1 MTADAEEAEQ
11 PEDDGDE
18 KPEVDTESTVDLDA
32 VDEALEAE
40 KNDDASDQD
49 DGDEEIDDA
58 EGSEEV
64 DFAGGGTFGDHYVN
78 GLCTVSNAVIEH
90 YGDDGATGVDGSMA
104 RDLELDKAMNEWIR
118 SKGVT
123 EEMPPGQALLIATLM
138 FLVAALASN
147 PAVVN
152 GVLDELGGDTE

>member
-1 MTADAEEAEQ
+1 MTAEAEQ
-11 PEDDGDE
+11 APDDEPDE
-18 KPEVDTESTVDLDA
+18 KPAVDPESTVDLDA
-32 VDEALEAE
+32 VDEALDAE
-40 KNDDASDQD
+40 KDEGDSDQGGAVD
-49 DGDEEIDDA
+49 DQQTA
-58 EGSEEV
+58 EPEP
-64 DFAGGGTFGDHYVN
+64 DLGGGTFGDHYVN

-90 YGDDGATGVDGSMA
+90 YGEEGATGVDESMA
-104 RDLELDKAMNEWIR
+104 RDLELDRAMNEWIR

-152 GVLDELGGDTE
+152 GVLDELGGDAE

>member
-1 MTADAEEAEQ
+1 MTAETDQA
-11 PEDDGDE
+11 PDDESDE
-18 KPEVDTESTVDLDA
+18 KPAVDPESTVDLEA
-32 VDEALEAE
+32 VDEALDAE
-40 KNDDASDQD
+40 KTEGDSNQEGPVDDQQTTEPEPDLA
-49 DGDEEIDDA
+49 
-58 EGSEEV
+58 
-64 DFAGGGTFGDHYVN
+64 GGTFGDHYVN

-90 YGDDGATGVDGSMA
+90 YGEDGATGVDASMA
-104 RDLELDKAMNEWIR
+104 RDLELDRAMNEWIR

-152 GVLDELGGDTE
+152 GVLDELGGDAE